1 MKAIDNKFMV
11 IKQAITY
18 LTTLILNWSESRN
31 VAKGKKDAISSTN
44 EVGLLQVMEGQWQK
58 IEV

>member
-1 MKAIDNKFMV
+1 MKAIDSKFMV